1 MAPKDVNSPSRP
13 AASAQVSKSYASS
26 LYSLADSVTGTFTS
40 TLTSLSYPPV
50 VSAARM
56 AILSMMSQS
65 IKYGKLRILTEQ
77 GVYTF
82 PPDAKDT
89 EDAAEIRVIRDTF
102 WLRLVTLGDLGFAEA
117 YMSGDC
123 EVSDLV
129 KVFQVCRL
137 CPSLLTC
144 RSLSDHDLP
153 LIPTTSLVYE
163 PSHRE
168 SFPSSLVSPTPDSPT
183 PFPTH
188 SQTSRRTTTCPTAC
202 SALSSVKT

>member
-1 MAPKDVNSPSRP
+1 MAPKDVSSPSRP
-13 AASAQVSKSYASS
+13 SGSVQVSKSYASS

-56 AILSMMSQS
+56 AILSMMNQS
-65 IKYGKLRILTEQ
+65 IKYGKLRILTDQ

-82 PPDAKDT
+82 PPNAKDT

-129 KVFQVCRL
+129 KVFQVRPPAL
-137 CPSLLTC
+137 APLTC
-144 RSLSDHDLP
+144 RSLSVHDHP

-163 PSHRE
+163 PSHPA
-168 SFPSSLVSPTPDSPT
+168 SFPSSRVSPTPDSPT

>member
-1 MAPKDVNSPSRP
+1 MAPKDVSSLSRP
-13 AASAQVSKSYASS
+13 SGSAQVSKSYASS

-56 AILSMMSQS
+56 AILSMMNQS
-65 IKYGKLRILTEQ
+65 IKYGKLRILTDQ

-129 KVFQVCRL
+129 KVFQVR
-137 CPSLLTC
+137 PPPRSQLTC
-144 RSLSDHDLP
+144 RSLSVHDHP
-153 LIPTTSLVYE
+153 LIRTTSLVYE
-163 PSHRE
+163 PSHPVF
-168 SFPSSLVSPTPDSPT
+168 FPSSLVSPTPDSPT
-183 PFPTH
+183 PFPTL
-188 SQTSRRTTTCPTAC
+188 SQISRRTTTCPMAC
-202 SALSSVKT
+202 LALSSVKT

>member
-1 MAPKDVNSPSRP
+1 MAPKEASSSSRP
-13 AASAQVSKSYASS
+13 VGSSTPVSKTYASS
-26 LYSLADSVTGTFTS
+26 LLSLADSVTGTFTS

-56 AILSMMSQS
+56 AILSMMNQS
-65 IKYGKLRILTEQ
+65 IKYGKLRILTDQ

-129 KVFQVCRL
+129 KVFQVCPLSVTRL
-137 CPSLLTC
+137 TT
-144 RSLSDHDLP
+144 RSSFVHDH
-153 LIPTTSLVYE
+153 
-163 PSHRE
+163 H
-168 SFPSSLVSPTPDSPT
+168 
-183 PFPTH
+183 
-188 SQTSRRTTTCPTAC
+188 
-202 SALSSVKT
+202 

>member
-1 MAPKDVNSPSRP
+1 MAPKDVSSASRP
-13 AASAQVSKSYASS
+13 SGSTQVSKSYASS

-56 AILSMMSQS
+56 AILSMMNQS
-65 IKYGKLRILTEQ
+65 IKYGKLRILTDQ

-129 KVFQVCRL
+129 KVFEVCTR
-137 CPSLLTC
+137 SSAHLTC
-144 RSLSDHDLP
+144 RSSSVHDHLWTR
-153 LIPTTSLVYE
+153 TTSLVYE
-163 PSHRE
+163 PSHPV
-168 SFPSSLVSPTPDSPT
+168 SFPSSPDSPT
-183 PFPTH
+183 QDSQTPSPTP
-188 SQTSRRTTTCPTAC
+188 SQTSRRTMTCPTAC
-202 SALSSVKT
+202 LALSSVKT